1 VAKAALTKRAMQ
13 FITAEVEV
21 QGNPVVR
28 PGALVNIK
36 KVGAYSGHYLV
47 TEANHFYDAAGYNCI
62 FYVARDK
69 WGNSSQPPQAAQPQ
83 QQAAA
88 RQQATPA
95 VIKDGIHRR
104 LVDEETGD
112 PLANVDYEI
121 TLHGGETR
129 NGKTDANGFLEEN
142 DVPAGNFIVRV
153 LFDDAEVF
161 EPPPV
166 TLRLDDSD
174 ERPAQADEPSSLEV
188 AARAVVHI
196 GVVSVEPGRA
206 FQGETVKLSAE
217 VIGAA
222 DGTALMFRIFPLE
235 GGAAVAEV
243 EAQVASE
250 RAEASWK
257 LSAVEATGKQNG
269 FDYAD
274 LDVEADCAGLVRRAA
289 EVPALRAFCGPACFL
304 STVIRS
310 VGGTPL
316 MNQLV
321 EVIDPDTGETVGPP
335 VTTDAEG
342 HIAVKVPENKKYA
355 IRILDDDPG
364 DDAPPP
370 EALDPYDAAQDD
382 PPRIFIRLLDGNGKP
397 LAGVDYEVTGKGGVS
412 HKGKTDADGD
422 VEMEGVPAGGYELKV
437 QGKKFQI
444 PTIVSS
450 VLREDPTPYTLIVK

>member
-1 VAKAALTKRAMQ
+1 
-13 FITAEVEV
+13 V

-69 WGNSSQPPQAAQPQ
+69 WGNSSQPQQAAQPQ

-88 RQQATPA
+88 QQQATPA
-95 VIKDGIHRR
+95 VVKDGIHRR

-129 NGKTDANGFLEEN
+129 TGKTDANGFLQEN
-142 DVPAGNFIVRV
+142 DVPTGNFIVRV

-166 TLRLDDSD
+166 TLRVDDSE

-188 AARAVVHI
+188 AGGAVVHI
-196 GVVSVEPGRA
+196 GVVSVEPARA

-222 DGTALMFRIFPLE
+222 DGTAVVFRIFPLD
-235 GGAAVAEV
+235 GGDAVAKV

-250 RAEASWK
+250 RAEASWI
-257 LSAVEATGKQNG
+257 LPAVAATGKQNG

-289 EVPALRAFCGPACFL
+289 EVPALRAFLGPTCFL
-304 STVIRS
+304 GTVIRS

-321 EVIDPDTGETVGPP
+321 QVIDPDTGESVGPP

-342 HIAVKVPENKKYA
+342 HIAVQVPENKKYG

-364 DDAPPP
+364 DDVPPP
-370 EALDPYDAAQDD
+370 EAMDPYDPAQDD
-382 PPRIFIRLLDGNGKP
+382 PPRIFVRVLDGDGKP
-397 LAGVDYEVTGKGGVS
+397 LAGVDYEVTGKGGFS

-422 VEMEGVPAGGYELKV
+422 VEMEGVPAGGYVLKIR
-437 QGKKFQI
+437 GRKFQI

>member
-1 VAKAALTKRAMQ
+1 
-13 FITAEVEV
+13 
-21 QGNPVVR
+21 
-28 PGALVNIK
+28 
-36 KVGAYSGHYLV
+36 
-47 TEANHFYDAAGYNCI
+47 
-62 FYVARDK
+62 
-69 WGNSSQPPQAAQPQ
+69 
-83 QQAAA
+83 
-88 RQQATPA
+88 
-95 VIKDGIHRR
+95 
-104 LVDEETGD
+104 
-112 PLANVDYEI
+112 VDYEI

-129 NGKTDANGFLEEN
+129 TGKTDASGFLEEN
-142 DVPAGNFIVRV
+142 DVPVGNFIVRV